1 MSEKHYFEQIEH
13 TEKYLIPYFKN
24 QFANFENFKV
34 LEVGCAEGGFL
45 ELLAKMGMD
54 VCGLELSPKRVA
66 ISKQK
71 NPALDVR
78 VGDITNSAIV
88 QQLNSSFDL
97 IVFRDVIEH
106 IPNRTATFENII
118 KLLKPEGCV
127 FFSFPP
133 RFSGF
138 AGHQQV
144 GRSVLRYVPY
154 WHLLPSAVIKLL
166 GKLFN
171 EHEYIVENA
180 ILNFKIGLTIRQFE
194 KYYQT
199 FQFKPIKKELFL
211 FRPIYKIRFN
221 VNPLRFPNIPILRE
235 FFAFGCE
242 CILKKNEKTK

>member
-1 MSEKHYFEQIEH
+1 MSEKHYFEQIKH

-24 QFANFENFKV
+24 QFEDFENFKV

-45 ELLAKMGMD
+45 ELLAKMAMD
-54 VCGLELSPKRVA
+54 VCGLELSPQRVT

-71 NPALDVR
+71 NPTLDVR
-78 VGDITNSAIV
+78 VGDITNPAIV
-88 QQLNSSFDL
+88 EELNSSFDL

-106 IPNRTATFENII
+106 IPDRTATFENIN
-118 KLLKPEGCV
+118 KLLKPGGSV

-144 GRSVLRYVPY
+144 GKSLLRYVPY
-154 WHLLPSAVIKLL
+154 WHLLPAPIIKLL
-166 GKLFN
+166 GKLFH
-171 EHEYIVENA
+171 EHKYIVDNA
-180 ILNFKIGLTIRQFE
+180 ILNFKIGLSIRQFE
-194 KYYQT
+194 KYYAAFNFVPT
-199 FQFKPIKKELFL
+199 KKELFL

-221 VNPLRFPNIPILRE
+221 INPLRFPNIPLLRE

-242 CILKKNEKTK
+242 CILKKN